1 VRVDGLDE
9 IWLPL
14 VDEPIAG
21 IVAQIQSEQPEI
33 DRLVDTPRR
42 LLAFRT
48 FASIKVG
55 LVLGRLLVEHDV
67 EPDDGAGGT
76 WVDTLLADPAH
87 RALVASEVRAVAEE
101 IAADAAYG
109 EAGPLGPDEAARER
123 FRAFARDLPA
133 AG

>member
-1 VRVDGLDE
+1 VRVDGPDE

-21 IVAQIQSEQPEI
+21 IVEQIQAEHPEI

-48 FASIKVG
+48 FATIRVG
-55 LVLGRLLVEHDV
+55 VALGRLLVEHDV

-87 RALVASEVRAVAEE
+87 RALVVAEVRAVAEE
-101 IAADAAYG
+101 IAADTAYA
-109 EAGPLGPDEAARER
+109 EAGPLGPDDAARER
-123 FRAFARDLPA
+123 FRSFARRTPA
-133 AG
+133 GG